1 MHIHSIEEYKSD
13 IYKIKKKWKKIAAQ
27 ILRGILL
34 QIFDEE
40 TRMHPFACEI
50 SFNECESAVY
60 KEEETNLKLFSL
72 LRNCNMC
79 QNENSHLI
87 TNLHFHSVTKRQ

>member
-13 IYKIKKKWKKIAAQ
+13 IYEIKKKWKKIAAQ

-50 SFNECESAVY
+50 SFNEYESAVY
-60 KEEETNLKLFSL
+60 KEE
-72 LRNCNMC
+72 
-79 QNENSHLI
+79 
-87 TNLHFHSVTKRQ
+87 